1 MAVVSRPNSAR
12 KKQISTNSLFFG
24 SGQASLDICL
34 SFDCLRSSF
43 EKVESVKKELCRLVR
58 TAFEGRDA

>member
-1 MAVVSRPNSAR
+1 MVLLPNNGSE
-12 KKQISTNSLFFG
+12 KQISTNSLFFG

-43 EKVESVKKELCRLVR
+43 KEAREVECIEEEVRRLR
-58 TAFEGRDA
+58 TAFKGKDL